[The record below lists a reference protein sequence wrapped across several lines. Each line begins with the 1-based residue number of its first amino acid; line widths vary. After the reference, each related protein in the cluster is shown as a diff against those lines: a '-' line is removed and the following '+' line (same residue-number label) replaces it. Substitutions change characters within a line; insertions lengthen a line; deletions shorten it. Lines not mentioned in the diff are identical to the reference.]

1 MGMAVPPMND
11 RPTQASAERRGLRLE
26 LERSAEA
33 PAVARAAV
41 TGLCSGA
48 GLDLFQRA
56 ELILLV
62 SEVVTNAVVHSSAP
76 PKAPIALE
84 ASLTAETVRVAV
96 TDAGRGFAPPVER
109 ARADCG
115 YGLHLLDQA
124 ATRWGVDCERGTR
137 VWFELSRSMNIR
149 RVRYLSV
156 LD

>member
-1 MGMAVPPMND
+1 MGMAVPPIND
-11 RPTQASAERRGLRLE
+11 RPTQPSAERRGLRLE

-62 SEVVTNAVVHSSAP
+62 SEVVTNAVVHSNAP
-76 PKAPIALE
+76 PTVPIALE
-84 ASLTAETVRVAV
+84 ASLTAETVRVEV
-96 TDAGRGFAPPVER
+96 TDAGRGFVPPVER
-109 ARADCG
+109 ARADGG
-115 YGLHLLDQA
+115 YGFYLLDQA
-124 ATRWGVDCERGTR
+124 ASRWGVDREGGSR
-137 VWFELSRSMNIR
+137 VWFELSRSIGIR